1 MVSTPRL
8 LLALGLF
15 IILIHST
22 AVAQD
27 TRCPDYE
34 NEGNCPDGYES
45 CPYDKEWCCDI
56 NECQQS
62 KTKCGNHTTCKN
74 TCGNHTCKCVKGFSF
89 NNKSDNNC
97 EDIDE
102 CQKNASICGPNGSC
116 INILGD
122 YHCKCKLGF
131 AKSIKDDKKLCK
143 DIDECV
149 EKNRC
154 DPTAKCENSPGS
166 YRCTCQTGYFKY
178 NNVVRGGK
186 DDTKC
191 KAINIPAPS
200 NHNCSDGEISLC
212 NFATELRHLYISSL
226 NMQTSADVKIVL
238 KNLLALLDGLV
249 SQMKTASKVER
260 HNTATEM
267 MKAAEDFLRVLAFAL
282 PSGLSSVSSETTEL
296 AMYIRG
302 AGSQNQS
309 SAQLVQSETQMEL
322 KWEAARKEGE
332 AFTLAGLLTYQGME
346 HMMSDARVE
355 GEEWEQVGKSPEW
368 LQEVGK
374 PNYKVLSRVA
384 AAFVGHNETKLLNSP
399 VTVSFN
405 HQKPDSKPA
414 MKVICAFWKPVNG
427 SGHWSE
433 EGCTRLSSTGTQTV
447 CQCTHMTSFAVLMAF
462 YDIEDRG
469 LDVITKVGL
478 VVSLICLF
486 LSILTFL
493 FCRVI
498 RGIRTTIHLHLCL
511 ALFTADVIF
520 LLGAGNPSNMI
531 ACAIVAG
538 FLHYSFLSVFCWML
552 LEGVE
557 LYLMVVQVFKT
568 HSLKHWHIFLVGYGL
583 PAVLVGISA
592 AINSK
597 GYGNKNCWLTRDGG
611 FLWSFLGP
619 VSLIIMVNAIV
630 FVVTVWRLSEKFAD
644 INPNMGKLK
653 KERVLTITAIA
664 QLCILGTTWI
674 FGMFQFSDHTLVMS
688 YIFTIL
694 NSLQG
699 LFIFLLHCLLKKQIR
714 DEYYRWFCKL
724 NKGHS
729 SDNYSDMSST
739 AGSNTLR
746 AQKSSRESGM

>member
-1 MVSTPRL
+1 MMPTPRL

-27 TRCPDYE
+27 TGCKFFLDQQNSPDYE
-34 NEGNCPDGYES
+34 NEGNCPDGYDP
-45 CPYDKEWCCDI
+45 CPHDKKRCCDT
-56 NECQQS
+56 NECQKG
-62 KTKCGNHTTCKN
+62 KTKCGNHATCKN
-74 TCGNHTCKCVKGFSF
+74 VCGNYTCECVTGFSF
-89 NNKSDNNC
+89 NNKSGNC
-97 EDIDE
+97 QDV
-102 CQKNASICGPNGSC
+102 
-116 INILGD
+116 
-122 YHCKCKLGF
+122 
-131 AKSIKDDKKLCK
+131 
-143 DIDECV
+143 DECV
-149 EKNRC
+149 EKNDC
-154 DPTAKCENSPGS
+154 DPTTKCENSPGS

-178 NNVVRGGK
+178 NDVVRGGK
-186 DDTKC
+186 DATKC

-200 NHNCSDGEISLC
+200 NNNCSDGEISLC

-226 NMQTSADVKIVL
+226 SMQTSADVKIVL

>member
-27 TRCPDYE
+27 TRCKFFLDQQNSPDYE

-97 EDIDE
+97 E
-102 CQKNASICGPNGSC
+102 
-116 INILGD
+116 
-122 YHCKCKLGF
+122 
-131 AKSIKDDKKLCK
+131 